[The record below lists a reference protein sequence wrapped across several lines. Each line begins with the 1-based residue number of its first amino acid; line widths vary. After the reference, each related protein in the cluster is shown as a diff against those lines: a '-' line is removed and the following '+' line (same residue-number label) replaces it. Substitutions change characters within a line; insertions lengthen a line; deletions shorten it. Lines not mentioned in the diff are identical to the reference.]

1 MAIMTRS
8 GRAALADA
16 IRQRP
21 LHLAWGTG
29 TTEWDSTAPQATLTF
44 GANDVLELPYAYVSG
59 VALAS
64 ADGTTTYAAG
74 TDYTVDSSTGRITR
88 IVTGGIPSEATVRV
102 DYTIDTPPPDVT
114 QTSLLGELGRRA
126 VDEVAFVVAD
136 DAGAIV
142 APTGRF
148 TLSATPTNHLF
159 VRVRFEFEDAPDAV
173 IREQGLFVGTTTN
186 PALPAGLRYFEPAAI
201 TDPGILLIVQNT
213 VPIIRQPSTRETFEF
228 VVTF

>member
-29 TTEWDSTAPQATLTF
+29 NNQWDMAAPQVTASF
-44 GANDVLELPYAYVSG
+44 GSDDILQLPHLYVSAVVISSTDG
-59 VALAS
+59 AS
-64 ADGTTTYAAG
+64 TYSAG
-74 TDYTVDSSTGRITR
+74 TDYALDGSTGRITR
-88 IVTGGIPSEATVRV
+88 IVTGGIPAEATVRA
-102 DYTIDTPPPDVT
+102 DYTIDTPPPDVA
-114 QTSLLGELGRRA
+114 QTALIGELGRRA

-148 TLSATPTNHLF
+148 TLSAAPTNHLF

-173 IREQGLFVGTTTN
+173 IREQGLFVGSVTD
-186 PALPAGLRYFEPAAI
+186 PVLPAGQRYFDPAYV

>member
-29 TTEWDSTAPQATLTF
+29 DTEWDTAAPQATVAF
-44 GANDVLELPYAYVSG
+44 GANDVLQLAHPHVSG
-59 VALAS
+59 VVISS
-64 ADGTTTYAAG
+64 ADGNTTYSAG
-74 TDYTVDSSTGRITR
+74 TDYSVDGSTGRLTR
-88 IVTGGIPSEATVRV
+88 IVTGGIPAEATVRV
-102 DYTIDTPPPDVT
+102 DYTIETPPPDVT
-114 QTSLLGELGRRA
+114 QAALLGELGRRA

-136 DAGAIV
+136 DEGAIV

-173 IREQGLFVGTTTN
+173 IREQGLFVGTATD
-186 PALPAGLRYFEPAAI
+186 PALPVGLRYFEPAAI

>member
-21 LHLAWGTG
+21 LHLAWGIG
-29 TTEWDSTAPQATLTF
+29 NEEWDTSAAEFTASFDENEKVQLPHSYVTDVVLT
-44 GANDVLELPYAYVSG
+44 
-59 VALAS
+59 S
-64 ADGTTTYAAG
+64 ADGATTYVAG
-74 TDYTVDSSTGRITR
+74 TDYIVDGSTGIIRR
-88 IVTGGIPSEATVRV
+88 VVTGAIAAAGEIVAN
-102 DYTIDTPPPDVT
+102 YTIDTPPPDVA
-114 QTSLLGELGRRA
+114 QTALLGELGRRV

-136 DAGAIV
+136 DEGSIV

-148 TLSATPTNHLF
+148 TLSSEPTNHLF
-159 VRVRFEFEDAPDAV
+159 VRVRFDFIDAPDAT
-173 IREQGLFVGTTTN
+173 IREQGLFVGTTTDE
-186 PALPAGLRYFEPAAI
+186 ALPAGQLYFEPADV